1 MEEAAMAHQ
10 SLTSHAATDQ
20 AGTTDV
26 RTSFRDDCLEVAAHM
41 ILGGVA
47 ALVLIAA
54 CAVLA

>member
-1 MEEAAMAHQ
+1 MAHQ